1 MLNIIIQHVFSNKR
15 YIDMND
21 QDRNFIINFINY
33 YITHLIAGTPY
44 LFLYYLDKLEDFYVK
59 DRFKSKYLFLLSIL
73 QLTLKWAEDIYYSN
87 RDIIYLFCK
96 SYIYLDEFNKMERD
110 IFAALDYNLYIN
122 EEIYM
127 EYSDSIIKKYT
138 QTETNTTKDTD
149 TYTET
154 NTTNDTDTNN
164 NKDIV

>member
-1 MLNIIIQHVFSNKR
+1 MLDIIIQHVFSNKR

-21 QDRNFIINFINY
+21 PDSDSIIYFINY

-87 RDIIYLFCK
+87 KDIIYLFCK

-122 EEIYM
+122 EETYR

-138 QTETNTTKDTD
+138 QTETNTT
-149 TYTET
+149 
-154 NTTNDTDTNN
+154 NDTDTNTETN
-164 NKDIV
+164 TANDT

>member
-1 MLNIIIQHVFSNKR
+1 
-15 YIDMND
+15 MND
-21 QDRNFIINFINY
+21 QDSDAIIYFINY

-122 EEIYM
+122 EETYR
-127 EYSDSIIKKYT
+127 EYSDSIIQKYT
-138 QTETNTTKDTD
+138 QTETNTTNDTD
-149 TYTET
+149 TNTET

-164 NKDIV
+164 NKNTT

>member
-1 MLNIIIQHVFSNKR
+1 MLDIISQHVFSNKR

-21 QDRNFIINFINY
+21 PDRDSIIYFINY

-73 QLTLKWAEDIYYSN
+73 QLTLKWTEDIYYSN

-122 EEIYM
+122 EETYM

-138 QTETNTTKDTD
+138 QTETDTT
-149 TYTET
+149 
-154 NTTNDTDTNN
+154 TNN
-164 NKDIV
+164 NKDTDTDTTKDT